1 MSKKIMFTLFLTA
14 IAIALLVVAMG
25 CSQAGGDKG
34 TKARVLKTA
43 DSEQIKKMAADSTY
57 NSLMI
62 AKALY
67 TCPMHPQ
74 FVSADPNAKCSI
86 CGMNTEKM
94 SEEKVAAFRA
104 APRRGQ

>member
-1 MSKKIMFTLFLTA
+1 MSQKTKSTLFLMV
-14 IAIALLVVAMG
+14 IAMALLGVAMG
-25 CSQAGGDKG
+25 CSKAGGDKG

-67 TCPMHPQ
+67 VCPMHSE

-86 CGMNTEKM
+86 CAMNTEKM
-94 SEEKVAAFRA
+94 SDEKVAEFRA
-104 APRRGQ
+104 KLKKP